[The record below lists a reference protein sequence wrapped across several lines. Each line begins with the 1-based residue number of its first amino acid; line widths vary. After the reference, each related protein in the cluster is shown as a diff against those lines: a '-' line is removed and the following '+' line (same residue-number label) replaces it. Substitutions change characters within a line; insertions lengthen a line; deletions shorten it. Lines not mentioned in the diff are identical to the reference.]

1 MDTPRMLN
9 TMKKN
14 IVSNITPPNYV
25 TDSSSVPI
33 KTFIV
38 GMVVR
43 LLKGLISLNVLRPLT
58 DFI

>member
-1 MDTPRMLN
+1 MLN